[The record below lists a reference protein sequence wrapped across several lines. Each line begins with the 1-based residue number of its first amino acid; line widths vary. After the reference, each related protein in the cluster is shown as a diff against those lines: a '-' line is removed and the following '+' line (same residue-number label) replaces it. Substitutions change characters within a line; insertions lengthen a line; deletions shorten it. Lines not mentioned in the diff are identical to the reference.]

1 LRLYQFASTR
11 SQNRVI
17 LLVRARKKT
26 GSHPINSISAKPN
39 WFLTHWR
46 GEASLGISYWLNGML
61 LGSVLP
67 GVIVLGYSLFHPL
80 RHHLRIDALVTL
92 ILIALQLSLWVW
104 VIVGITRSA
113 NRHTARGGKLF
124 GANTAR
130 VLMCISV
137 IGTAVRIETS
147 LIPNIRLMASIAA
160 GHDPMDTVSVEA
172 SPDGRTIILD
182 GTLGESSID
191 KVQKIIDASPQ
202 ATMLVLNSD
211 GGREPA
217 ARELALRA
225 RQRHLNTSVQDH
237 CLSACTFVFLA
248 GIKREVADFADL
260 GFHQPTAT
268 GMTQQGKAIA
278 IEEMVE
284 YYRSHGVRQWFIDHI
299 VATPPESMWYPT
311 QDELKEGG
319 C

>member
-1 LRLYQFASTR
+1 
-11 SQNRVI
+11 
-17 LLVRARKKT
+17 
-26 GSHPINSISAKPN
+26 
-39 WFLTHWR
+39 
-46 GEASLGISYWLNGML
+46 
-61 LGSVLP
+61 
-67 GVIVLGYSLFHPL
+67 
-80 RHHLRIDALVTL
+80 
-92 ILIALQLSLWVW
+92 
-104 VIVGITRSA
+104 
-113 NRHTARGGKLF
+113 
-124 GANTAR
+124 
-130 VLMCISV
+130 MCIGV
-137 IGTAVRIETS
+137 IGTAVSLESS
-147 LIPNIRLMASIAA
+147 LIPNIRLMVSIAA
-160 GHDPMDTVSVEA
+160 GNDPMDTVIVEA

-202 ATMLVLNSD
+202 ATMLVLNSV

-217 ARELALRA
+217 ARELALRVH
-225 RQRHLNTSVQDH
+225 QRHLNTSVQDH

-319 C
+319 VLN